1 MLPELDDNELV
12 RLFKDTQQ
20 REKAFTSIVKKYQE
34 KIYWQIRRIV
44 ITHQD
49 ADDVMQNVFIKA
61 WNGLNNFREDAK
73 LYTWIYRI
81 AVNESLTYL
90 EQQKEGVL
98 FPLTMSAKA
107 WRTKCRAKRALMR
120 TRPFGNYSW
129 LLNNYLKNNA
139 LYSICVILMRCLTRK
154 WELSLKLL
162 LERSRPAT
170 TMLSKKLKNISSTI
184 KPSGFAA
191 V

>member
-12 RLFKDTQQ
+12 RLFKDAQQ

-34 KIYWQIRRIV
+34 KIYWQVRRIV

-90 EQQKEGVL
+90 EQQKRRSSVSFDDVSESLENKMQSEKGFDENKTIWKLQLAVQQLPEKQRIVFNLRYFDEMPYEEMGQVL
-98 FPLTMSAKA
+98 DTSVGALKA
-107 WRTKCRAKRALMR
+107 SYHHAVKKIEE
-120 TRPFGNYSW
+120 YI
-129 LLNNYLKNNA
+129 LNH
-139 LYSICVILMRCLTRK
+139 
-154 WELSLKLL
+154 
-162 LERSRPAT
+162 
-170 TMLSKKLKNISSTI
+170 
-184 KPSGFAA
+184 
-191 V
+191 